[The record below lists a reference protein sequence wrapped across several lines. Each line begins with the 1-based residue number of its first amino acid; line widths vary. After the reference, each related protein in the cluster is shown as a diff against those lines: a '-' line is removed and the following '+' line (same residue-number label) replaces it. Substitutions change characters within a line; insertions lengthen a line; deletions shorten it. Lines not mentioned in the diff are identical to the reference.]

1 MLAGEITY
9 LDRRNRKY
17 LSVAPQ
23 QNSPKVLIL
32 GSAPNVVAVNDIDV
46 SCYDEIIVINN
57 AWQVLGSWTEHI
69 FPYDFPQ
76 KNKPMRYAKGQRPI
90 DEKLF
95 VRRQNEFGG
104 FIYAGGTMA
113 FTALYW
119 ALGEHMPSEIHILG
133 CDMVY
138 PDAGETH
145 FYGAGTPDPL
155 REDFTLR
162 DLYAKSA
169 RFMCIA
175 ARNGCSTYN
184 LSEQPSKLCFPRLS
198 GNIDDNP
205 CHLLINNASVQSI
218 LDQENSLGYFISS
231 GRYWEADVK
240 IDLQALDKVD
250 QQWKTL
256 SDKIKRLDCYT

>member
-1 MLAGEITY
+1 M
-9 LDRRNRKY
+9 
-17 LSVAPQ
+17 SPQ
-23 QNSPKVLIL
+23 QNSCKVLIL
-32 GSAPNVVAVNDIDV
+32 GSAPNVVAVHEIDV
-46 SCYDEIIVINN
+46 SAYNEIIVINN
-57 AWQVLGSWTEHI
+57 AWQVLELWTEHI
-69 FPYDFPQ
+69 FPYDFPW

-95 VRRQNEFGG
+95 VPRQNQFGG

-138 PDAGETH
+138 PDAGKTH

-162 DLYAKSA
+162 DLSAKSA
-169 RFMCIA
+169 RFMCLA

-184 LSEQPSKLCFPRLS
+184 LSDQSSKLCFPRHNR
-198 GNIDDNP
+198 NIDDNSY
-205 CHLLINNASVQSI
+205 HLLINNASVQSI
-218 LDQENSLGYFISS
+218 LDQEKSLGYFISS
-231 GRYWEADVK
+231 GRYWEADLK

-256 SDKIKRLDCYT
+256 SHTIAVADI

>member
-1 MLAGEITY
+1 MY
-9 LDRRNRKY
+9 LVSRIRKQ
-17 LSVAPQ
+17 LNVSPQ
-23 QNSPKVLIL
+23 QNYSRVLIL
-32 GSAPNVVAVNDIDV
+32 GSAPNVVTVHDIDV

-57 AWQVLGSWTEHI
+57 AWQVLGTWTEHI
-69 FPYDFPQ
+69 FPYDFPKENQ
-76 KNKPMRYAKGQRPI
+76 PKRYAKGQRPI
-90 DEKLF
+90 DEQLF
-95 VRRQNEFGG
+95 VGRQNEFGG

-138 PDAGETH
+138 PDAGKTH
-145 FYGAGTPDPL
+145 FYGEGTPDPL

-169 RFMCIA
+169 RFMCLA

-184 LSEQPSKLCFPRLS
+184 LSDQTSKLCFPRHS

-205 CHLLINNASVQSI
+205 VHFLINQASVQNI
-218 LDQENSLGYFISS
+218 LDQESSLGYFITS

-256 SDKIKRLDCYT
+256 SDTITITDF

>member
-1 MLAGEITY
+1 M
-9 LDRRNRKY
+9 
-17 LSVAPQ
+17 APQ

-32 GSAPNVVAVNDIDV
+32 GSAPNVVAVNDIDL
-46 SCYDEIIVINN
+46 SSYDEIIVINN
-57 AWQVLGSWTEHI
+57 AWQVLESWTEHI
-69 FPYDFPQ
+69 FPYDFPRE
-76 KNKPMRYAKGQRPI
+76 NKPAHYSKSQRPI

-95 VRRQNEFGG
+95 VQRQNEFGG

>member
-1 MLAGEITY
+1 M
-9 LDRRNRKY
+9 
-17 LSVAPQ
+17 VPQ
-23 QNSPKVLIL
+23 KNSPKVLIL
-32 GSAPNVVAVNDIDV
+32 GSAPNVVAVKDIDI
-46 SCYDEIIVINN
+46 SSYDEIIVINN

-76 KNKPMRYAKGQRPI
+76 ENKPLRYAKGQRPI

-104 FIYAGGTMA
+104 FIYGGGTMA

-138 PDAGETH
+138 PDAGKTH

-169 RFMCIA
+169 RFMCLA

-184 LSEQPSKLCFPRLS
+184 LSDQSSKLCFPRRS
-198 GNIDDNP
+198 RNIDDNL

-218 LDQENSLGYFISS
+218 LDQEKSLGYFITS
-231 GRYWEADVK
+231 GRYWEADLKV
-240 IDLQALDKVD
+240 DLQALDKID
-250 QQWKTL
+250 QQWKKL
-256 SDKIKRLDCYT
+256 SAKIMRLDCYT

>member
-1 MLAGEITY
+1 M
-9 LDRRNRKY
+9 
-17 LSVAPQ
+17 APQ

-32 GSAPNVVAVNDIDV
+32 GSAPNVVAVNDIDL
-46 SCYDEIIVINN
+46 SSYDEIIVINN
-57 AWQVLGSWTEHI
+57 AWQVLESWTEHI
-69 FPYDFPQ
+69 FPYDFPRE
-76 KNKPMRYAKGQRPI
+76 NKPAHYSKSQRPI

-95 VRRQNEFGG
+95 VQRQNEFGG

-138 PDAGETH
+138 PDAGKTH

-169 RFMCIA
+169 RFMCLA
-175 ARNGCSTYN
+175 ARNGCRTYN
-184 LSEQPSKLCFPRLS
+184 LSDQSSKLCFPRHS
-198 GNIDDNP
+198 RNIDDKP
-205 CHLLINNASVQSI
+205 CHLLINKTSVQSI
-218 LDQENSLGYFISS
+218 LDQENSLGYFMSS
-231 GRYWEADVK
+231 GRYWEADLK
-240 IDLQALDKVD
+240 IDLQALDQID
-250 QQWKTL
+250 LQWKTL
-256 SDKIKRLDCYT
+256 SHTITVADF

>member
-1 MLAGEITY
+1 M
-9 LDRRNRKY
+9 
-17 LSVAPQ
+17 APQ

-32 GSAPNVVAVNDIDV
+32 GSAPNVVAVNDIDL
-46 SCYDEIIVINN
+46 SSYDEIIVINN
-57 AWQVLGSWTEHI
+57 AWQVLESWTEHI
-69 FPYDFPQ
+69 FPYDFPRE
-76 KNKPMRYAKGQRPI
+76 NKPTRYSKSQRAI

-95 VRRQNEFGG
+95 VQRQNEFGG

-138 PDAGETH
+138 SDAGKTH
-145 FYGAGTPDPL
+145 FYGEGAPDPL
-155 REDFTLR
+155 RDDFTLR

-169 RFMCIA
+169 RFMCLA
-175 ARNGCSTYN
+175 ARNGCRTYN
-184 LSEQPSKLCFPRLS
+184 LSDQSSKLCFPRHNR
-198 GNIDDNP
+198 NIDDKP
-205 CHLLINNASVQSI
+205 CHLLINKASVQSI

-231 GRYWEADVK
+231 GRYWEADLK
-240 IDLQALDKVD
+240 IDFQALDKVD

-256 SDKIKRLDCYT
+256 SHTITVADF

>member
-1 MLAGEITY
+1 M
-9 LDRRNRKY
+9 
-17 LSVAPQ
+17 APQ

-32 GSAPNVVAVNDIDV
+32 GSAPNVVAVNDIDL
-46 SCYDEIIVINN
+46 SSYDEIIVINN
-57 AWQVLGSWTEHI
+57 AWQVLESWTEHI
-69 FPYDFPQ
+69 FPYDFPRE
-76 KNKPMRYAKGQRPI
+76 NKPAHYSKSQRPI

-95 VRRQNEFGG
+95 VQRQNEFGG

-138 PDAGETH
+138 PDAGKTH

-169 RFMCIA
+169 RFMCLA
-175 ARNGCSTYN
+175 ARNGCRTYN
-184 LSEQPSKLCFPRLS
+184 LSDQSSKLCFPRHNR
-198 GNIDDNP
+198 NIDDKP
-205 CHLLINNASVQSI
+205 CHLLINKASVQSI

-231 GRYWEADVK
+231 GRYWEADLK
-240 IDLQALDKVD
+240 IDLQALDQID
-250 QQWKTL
+250 LQWKTL
-256 SDKIKRLDCYT
+256 SHTITVADF

>member
-1 MLAGEITY
+1 M
-9 LDRRNRKY
+9 
-17 LSVAPQ
+17 APQ

-32 GSAPNVVAVNDIDV
+32 GSAPNVVAVNDIDL
-46 SCYDEIIVINN
+46 SSYDEIIVINN
-57 AWQVLGSWTEHI
+57 AWQVLESWTEHI
-69 FPYDFPQ
+69 FPYDFPRE
-76 KNKPMRYAKGQRPI
+76 NKPTRYSKSQRAI

-95 VRRQNEFGG
+95 VQRQNEFGG

-138 PDAGETH
+138 SDAGKTH
-145 FYGAGTPDPL
+145 FYGEGAPDPL

-169 RFMCIA
+169 RFMCLA
-175 ARNGCSTYN
+175 ARNGCRTYN
-184 LSEQPSKLCFPRLS
+184 LSDQSSKLCFPRHNR
-198 GNIDDNP
+198 NIDDKP
-205 CHLLINNASVQSI
+205 CHLLINKASVQSI

-231 GRYWEADVK
+231 GRYWEADLK
-240 IDLQALDKVD
+240 IDLQALDQID
-250 QQWKTL
+250 LQWKTL
-256 SDKIKRLDCYT
+256 SHTITVADF

>member
-1 MLAGEITY
+1 MSP
-9 LDRRNRKY
+9 K
-17 LSVAPQ
+17 
-23 QNSPKVLIL
+23 QNSCKVLIL
-32 GSAPNVVAVNDIDV
+32 GSAPNVVAINDIDI

-57 AWQVLGSWTEHI
+57 AWRVLESWTEHI
-69 FPYDFPQ
+69 FPHDFPQ
-76 KNKPMRYAKGQRPI
+76 ENQPKRYAKGQRPV
-90 DEKLF
+90 DEQLF

-138 PDAGETH
+138 PDAGKTH
-145 FYGAGTPDPL
+145 FYGEGTPDPL

-175 ARNGCSTYN
+175 AINGCSTFN
-184 LSEQPSKLCFPRLS
+184 LSAQTSKLCFPRHS
-198 GNIDDNP
+198 GHIDYNP
-205 CHLLINNASVQSI
+205 VQFFINDASVQSI
-218 LDQENSLGYFISS
+218 LDQENSLGYFIAS
-231 GRYWEADVK
+231 GRYWETEEKIDLHALDK
-240 IDLQALDKVD
+240 IDLQ
-250 QQWKTL
+250 WKKL
-256 SDKIKRLDCYT
+256 SATINRIDCHT

>member
-1 MLAGEITY
+1 M
-9 LDRRNRKY
+9 
-17 LSVAPQ
+17 APQ

-32 GSAPNVVAVNDIDV
+32 GSAPNVVAVNDIDL
-46 SCYDEIIVINN
+46 SSYDEIIVINN
-57 AWQVLGSWTEHI
+57 AWQVLASWTEHI

-76 KNKPMRYAKGQRPI
+76 ESKPLRYAKGQRPI

-138 PDAGETH
+138 SDAGKTH
-145 FYGAGTPDPL
+145 FYGEGAPDPL
-155 REDFTLR
+155 RDDFTLR

-169 RFMCIA
+169 RFMCLA
-175 ARNGCSTYN
+175 ARNGCRTYN
-184 LSEQPSKLCFPRLS
+184 LSDQSSKLCFPRHNR
-198 GNIDDNP
+198 NIDDKP
-205 CHLLINNASVQSI
+205 CHLLINKASVQSI

-231 GRYWEADVK
+231 GRYWEADLK
-240 IDLQALDKVD
+240 IDLQALDQID
-250 QQWKTL
+250 LQWKTL
-256 SDKIKRLDCYT
+256 SHTITVADF